1 MLTDFQNSFTE
12 SLWWL
17 QTQVMK
23 SVTFGKVQTASS
35 SGLIVSTYFCY
46 AADYE
51 KVY

>member
-1 MLTDFQNSFTE
+1 MILQHVYSFTE

-35 SGLIVSTYFCY
+35 
-46 AADYE
+46 ADYE